1 MMSPGVCITSEWR
14 FVCVN
19 MFVSEYYGY
28 EYKLSLSC
36 VNCLQHYW
44 QKGYVIMEMP
54 SKTSVSIAW
63 NESHLHVKIQGANA
77 DTYRFYVCH
86 YETYQTWSEY
96 MRYQTMLG
104 KFHNGR
110 FEVSTYLH

>member
-1 MMSPGVCITSEWR
+1 
-14 FVCVN
+14 
-19 MFVSEYYGY
+19 
-28 EYKLSLSC
+28 
-36 VNCLQHYW
+36 
-44 QKGYVIMEMP
+44 MEMP

-63 NESHLHVKIQGANA
+63 NESHLRVKIQRPNA

-96 MRYQTMLG
+96 MRYQTMLD